1 LTRLDDCFAEG
12 KLLRVSPS
20 SGKAKESLNTARAY
34 LEEAQQVIRIG
45 SQRLAMNGV
54 YMVWF
59 HAARAVLFRDGI
71 REKSHYCVEQYLGT
85 YVASGKLD
93 NKWVTL
99 LGRVRGKRDQS

>member
-1 LTRLDDCFAEG
+1 
-12 KLLRVSPS
+12 
-20 SGKAKESLNTARAY
+20 
-34 LEEAQQVIRIG
+34 
-45 SQRLAMNGV
+45 
-54 YMVWF
+54 MVWF

-99 LGRVRGKRDQS
+99 LGRVRGKRDQSQYSFEAPASMEEIEGSLELAEQFIEKIEVLLTMP